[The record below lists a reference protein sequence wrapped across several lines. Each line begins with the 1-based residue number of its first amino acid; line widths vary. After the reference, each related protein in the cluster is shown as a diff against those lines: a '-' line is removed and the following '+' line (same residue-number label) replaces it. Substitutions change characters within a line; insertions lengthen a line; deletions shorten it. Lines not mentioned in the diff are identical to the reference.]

1 MICPSCSQKISVNDR
16 FCPYC
21 GARMLDYNTTM
32 PSYDEAYKKF
42 VFSEG
47 NKENTQQE
55 NNKAENLEELD
66 IKVRA
71 ALDKRNKESMTRSDL
86 ELEELTNVRE
96 IYCENC
102 GERLVLG
109 MNSCPKCGNKLPYG
123 DKDIKGKVF
132 RDYLLLVLILAF
144 TVTIGTFVYGKFTK
158 SKAQAVPPSLPNSL
172 PGGEEIGSTYYYDE
186 GGPIIFPGNQDEDD
200 NGIEDEAEEVE
211 IEELEIEEPGVDE
224 PEDIDE

>member
-1 MICPSCSQKISVNDR
+1 MICPSCSKKISINER
-16 FCPYC
+16 YCPYC
-21 GARMLDYNTTM
+21 GANLLDYNRTF
-32 PSYDEAYKKF
+32 PSYDEAYRKF
-42 VFSEG
+42 ISD
-47 NKENTQQE
+47 ENIREEQAPS
-55 NNKAENLEELD
+55 NNKTDNLKELD

-144 TVTIGTFVYGKFTK
+144 TVTIGTFIYGKFTK

-186 GGPIIFPGNQDEDD
+186 GGPIIFPVDSEEDD
-200 NGIEDEAEEVE
+200 NGIEHEIEEE
-211 IEELEIEEPGVDE
+211 IEELEVDE
-224 PEDIDE
+224 PEDIDEE